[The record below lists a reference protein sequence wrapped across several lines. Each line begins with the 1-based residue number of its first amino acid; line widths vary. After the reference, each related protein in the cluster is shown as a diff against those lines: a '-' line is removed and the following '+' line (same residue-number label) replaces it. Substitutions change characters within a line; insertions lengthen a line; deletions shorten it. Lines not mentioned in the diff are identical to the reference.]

1 LTIRFLLTDKFHCRF
16 MCGVSGTYFLQST
29 KHVTTNKPHSG
40 YTIVAVALFV
50 AIVVLCGM
58 TFARAMTYGRAEI
71 CPACYLPY
79 EFGAWCKL
87 PNGHYAK
94 NSQCNENDKVGL
106 VEDYTRTIQRVWASC
121 QVLSARE
128 TGLTTQQS
136 WSVSAQAIRSELTGY
151 RVFLKQHRCEKPNGR
166 QAWGGY

>member
-1 LTIRFLLTDKFHCRF
+1 MSQRISPIA
-16 MCGVSGTYFLQST
+16 GS
-29 KHVTTNKPHSG
+29 

-106 VEDYTRTIQRVWASC
+106 VEDYTGRFNAYGRVVRFC
-121 QVLSARE
+121 LRVKPVLLHNKVGVYRRRRYDPNS
-128 TGLTTQQS
+128 L
-136 WSVSAQAIRSELTGY
+136 AIACS
-151 RVFLKQHRCEKPNGR
+151 
-166 QAWGGY
+166 